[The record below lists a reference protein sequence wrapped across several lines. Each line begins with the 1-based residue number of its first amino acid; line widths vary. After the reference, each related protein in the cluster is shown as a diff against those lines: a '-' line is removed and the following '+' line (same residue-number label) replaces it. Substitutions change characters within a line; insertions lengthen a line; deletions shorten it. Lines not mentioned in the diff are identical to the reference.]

1 MNLQSNEQPTFTNN
15 DTSIYFNNKQS
26 NNLLSSNI
34 ESRFSPTANHALD
47 SHSINELIDLHKKRL
62 RERMMYFYIVSGIFF
77 LIGLV
82 LLIIGLVLPKC
93 STYSY
98 NCSSADLLY
107 LLFGG
112 SLMGNGIIFVL
123 VGHYVNYYGTKQQF
137 EDINFSVN
145 TQQPVLWRL
154 DGEQWVRYLNYIHGP
169 NRIWIEIDPLSCFCC
184 RRSTYERLMNRQYG
198 QIILHENG
206 LIIDKLYFVSFR
218 QHTLESVQILYIDQ
232 HPQIIGLRIHT
243 YLQNG
248 RTGSTCYFDLFAP
261 PSVSL
266 EQIQALARAY
276 ISKISGVSAL
286 DLPLEVIHL
295 PESILSTHS

>member
-1 MNLQSNEQPTFTNN
+1 MNFQSNEQPTFTNN
-15 DTSIYFNNKQS
+15 DTSIYFNDKQS

-34 ESRFSPTANHALD
+34 ESRFSPTVNHALD

-62 RERMMYFYIVSGIFF
+62 RERMMYFYIVSGILF

-82 LLIIGLVLPKC
+82 LLIIGLDLPKC

-98 NCSSADLLY
+98 NCSSADLY

-112 SLMGNGIIFVL
+112 MLMGLGIMYLLIGLCFDCCCIEQ
-123 VGHYVNYYGTKQQF
+123 KF
-137 EDINFSVN
+137 EDIDFSVN
-145 TQQPVLWRL
+145 AQQPVLWRL

-169 NRIWIEIDPLSCFCC
+169 NRIWIEIGPLSCFCC

-206 LIIDKLYFVSFR
+206 LIIDELYFVSFR
-218 QHTLESVQILYIDQ
+218 QHTLESVQILYTDQ
-232 HPQIIGLRIHT
+232 HPQLIGLRIHT
-243 YLQNG
+243 YLQDG
-248 RTGSTCYFDLFAP
+248 RTGRTCYFDLFAP

-276 ISKISGVSAL
+276 TTRISGVSAL
-286 DLPLEVIHL
+286 DLPLEVIHF